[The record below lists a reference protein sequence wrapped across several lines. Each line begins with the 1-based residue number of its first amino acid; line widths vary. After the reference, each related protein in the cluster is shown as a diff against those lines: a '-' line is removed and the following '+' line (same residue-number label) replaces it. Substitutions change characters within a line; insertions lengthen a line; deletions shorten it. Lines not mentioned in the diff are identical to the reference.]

1 MYLKFL
7 TTEPKKFTVFPIHCF
22 SQVMKKFQYGS
33 LIFSENNYYSYA
45 SQKWFSI
52 LFLLKLNSSLHV
64 HS

>member
-7 TTEPKKFTVFPIHCF
+7 TTEPNIHCFFTFTVFPR
-22 SQVMKKFQYGS
+22 QLKKFQYGS
-33 LIFSENNYYSYA
+33 LIFSENNCCSYA

-52 LFLLKLNSSLHV
+52 LFLLKLDSSLHI